1 MESTVAAATPPATW
15 RQSRWLAA
23 LELAIVLGIFVA
35 DQYDM
40 VPFSTTPF
48 TFALGWMSLRLRGLR
63 WRDVGFTRPQGW
75 WRALAVGTVAGL
87 AMESF
92 ALFVTEPLVTRLMGH
107 HPDLHELR
115 FMVGNLKA
123 TLVLILIGWPL
134 AAFGEEM
141 VYRGYLLNRLAG
153 LGRGTGGAFVLALV
167 VVSVL
172 FGVAHSESQ
181 GVAGT
186 LQEGWNGLLL
196 GVIYLAC
203 GRRLAPAIVAHG
215 MSNTLAFTLIYLGLY
230 PGV

>member
-1 MESTVAAATPPATW
+1 MESIAVGVTAATIW
-15 RQSRWLAA
+15 RLSHWLAY
-23 LELAIVLGIFVA
+23 LELAIVCGIFVA
-35 DQYDM
+35 DQCKM

-48 TFALGWMSLRLRGLR
+48 ILTLGWMSLRLRGLR
-63 WRDVGFTRPQGW
+63 WRDVGLTLPQGW
-75 WRALAVGTVAGL
+75 WRTLVIGTVAGV
-87 AMESF
+87 AMETF
-92 ALFVTEPLVTRLMGH
+92 ALFVTEPLVARLTGR
-107 HPDLHELR
+107 HPDLQQLQ

-123 TLVLILIGWPL
+123 TLTVILIGWPL
-134 AAFGEEM
+134 AAVGEEM

-153 LGRGTGGAFVLALV
+153 LGRGTGGAFALALL

-181 GVAGT
+181 GAAGI

-196 GVIYLAC
+196 GAIYLAC

-215 MSNTLAFTLIYLGLY
+215 MSNTLAFTLIYFALY